1 MLLQAIEQVEGE
13 AQAYPMAFAVGDD
26 WHQGVIGIVA
36 GKLRER
42 YNMPAFVMSI
52 EPDEVKGSARSVD
65 GLDLGAL
72 IIAAKEKGVITH
84 GGGHVMAAGFSL
96 TQEQI
101 PAFKQF
107 VGEYVL
113 AQLGTEKITPVLN
126 IDCSVNAAAVNVA
139 FAQQLEQLEPY
150 GTGNPEPLIKIS
162 DVQISRPQ
170 IVGNGHV
177 KCFLTSALGGYVPA
191 IAFNAADSQIGQ
203 AVLNHHGDI
212 YDVVGTVKTD
222 VWQGNVK
229 VQLVI
234 KDMMRK

>member
-1 MLLQAIEQVEGE
+1 
-13 AQAYPMAFAVGDD
+13 
-26 WHQGVIGIVA
+26 
-36 GKLRER
+36 
-42 YNMPAFVMSI
+42 
-52 EPDEVKGSARSVD
+52 
-65 GLDLGAL
+65 
-72 IIAAKEKGVITH
+72 
-84 GGGHVMAAGFSL
+84 MAAGFSL

-191 IAFNAADSQIGQ
+191 IAFNAADNQIGQ